1 MKIIDLLK
9 ADSSRCGLCAL
20 CMLCPCTGVGCPC
33 LGSLWGVPC
42 YFLTAALGMVV
53 SRMVHVCLIP
63 YFNFLLFKEGYIEI
77 LRRVEI
83 LREGDSNRGDRE
95 RGRKGER
102 VGMYRDTKRTKR
114 TNGTECTMGNPILE
128 NLL

>member
-1 MKIIDLLK
+1 M
-9 ADSSRCGLCAL
+9 
-20 CMLCPCTGVGCPC
+20 
-33 LGSLWGVPC
+33 PC

-83 LREGDSNRGDRE
+83 LVEREIVIEVIGKG
-95 RGRKGER
+95 GRKGER
-102 VGMYRDTKRTKR
+102 VGVYRDTKHTRCTKR
-114 TNGTECTMGNPILE
+114 TECTMGNPILE